1 MNAHTDDQPGRDLE
15 SRAALYRVVQTGAPL
30 VNALDALTPEAAAR
44 IGLTEADRDR
54 LSRIFGRALWASTAD
69 LHQLGEFDLAHQ
81 VTARAAELAEEKEG
95 RQ

>member
-1 MNAHTDDQPGRDLE
+1 MNGHLDDQPGRDLE
-15 SRAALYRVVQTGAPL
+15 SRAQLYRVVMVAPQL
-30 VNALDALTPEAAAR
+30 VAALEALSPEAAAR

-54 LSRIFGRALWASTAD
+54 LSQIFGRALWVSTAD